1 MKTESKMEWEKK
13 PALARNEASDL
24 PGSDPA
30 DENVDACIPERLR
43 PDRTAAWFPRAA
55 GLGFGVPERP
65 DMQGILEDAPGAG
78 LTVLTGQEDR
88 KQKGKLGTGRPVG
101 KESRPV
107 GGTPG
112 RESAPGTGRTAGNGP
127 ALGAEDPSAVHPV
140 REPEFARP
148 ENGTAVFFRPA
159 SRHGA
164 AEESAER
171 TIPATESVE
180 GPLAVATPAG
190 ERPAWPLA
198 EMSELPLVSPAAT
211 AVALREHST
220 RFPASLPFQEVRGA
234 GAIQEEADHVR
245 GASMPADRIGETPPT
260 AAGNSGAG
268 HPTGVRRVT
277 RAGYKGEAFFVDR
290 AKAVDTAGDTLADT
304 RGADAPRLAWFHQE
318 HRAEVE
324 APSAVDEAWRAG
336 RAVAVLRNLDFDA
349 TTRGAGTHG
358 GRSGGAKTGDARSYA
373 SAGEKAA
380 RAVWSDRLAGVP
392 AVDIDVF
399 ALREEKTLQL
409 VDASS
414 SWKGGLPDMSGV
426 VLSDVPRPEATY
438 TGRVR
443 SVVSPTAATSGPE
456 SIPAVQVNATL
467 RVDEEELIC
476 AVERVVTRQAQRG

>member
-13 PALARNEASDL
+13 PALARNETSDL

-65 DMQGILEDAPGAG
+65 DMQGIQEDAPGAG

-88 KQKGKLGTGRPVG
+88 KQKGKLGAGRPVG

-107 GGTPG
+107 GGTPD

-127 ALGAEDPSAVHPV
+127 ALGAEDASAVHPV

-148 ENGTAVFFRPA
+148 EDGTAVFFRPA

-190 ERPAWPLA
+190 ERPAWPHA
-198 EMSELPLVSPAAT
+198 ERSETPLVPPAAT
-211 AVALREHST
+211 AVALREQATFFS
-220 RFPASLPFQEVRGA
+220 ASLPVQEAHESGA
-234 GAIQEEADHVR
+234 TRNADHVR
-245 GASMPADRIGETPPT
+245 GVPMLADKAWATPPEKRE
-260 AAGNSGAG
+260 NSGTG
-268 HPTGVRRVT
+268 HPAGVRRVT

-290 AKAVDTAGDTLADT
+290 AKAADMAGDTLADT

-318 HRAEVE
+318 HRAEAEV
-324 APSAVDEAWRAG
+324 PSDVDEAWRAG
-336 RAVAVLRNLDFDA
+336 RAGAVLRNLDFDA
-349 TTRGAGTHG
+349 STRGAGTHG
-358 GRSGGAKTGDARSYA
+358 GRSGGAKAGDARSYA
-373 SAGEKAA
+373 SPGEKAA

-414 SWKGGLPDMSGV
+414 SWKGGLPDMSCV
-426 VLSDVPRPEATY
+426 VLADTPRSGATS

-443 SVVSPTAATSGPE
+443 SVVSPTAATSVPE
-456 SIPAVQVNATL
+456 SVPAIQVNATL
-467 RVDEEELIC
+467 RVDEEELVC